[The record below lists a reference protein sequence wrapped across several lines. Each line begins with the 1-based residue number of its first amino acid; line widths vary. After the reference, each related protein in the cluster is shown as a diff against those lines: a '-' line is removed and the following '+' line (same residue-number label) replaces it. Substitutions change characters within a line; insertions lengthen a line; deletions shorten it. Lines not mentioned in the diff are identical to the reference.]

1 MLNITDGQCGSCTY
15 FGDGVESQQLVQI
28 RVNHEADEAVTGGC
42 GLPANASLH
51 LLVSPIGTCDGYA
64 PVEAA

>member
-1 MLNITDGQCGSCTY
+1 
-15 FGDGVESQQLVQI
+15 
-28 RVNHEADEAVTGGC
+28 VTGGC

-64 PVEAA
+64 PVAAA